1 MSGRKVAN
9 ILFNDVLNTFYSRG
23 ILFPISSKGSFICHI
38 TAFVTPVLEHRIE
51 REIAKWV
58 YQYGVSNVR
67 RNCSKLVYRLLMD
80 CISVTEKEKCSYIA
94 FDAWYIKVQLAA
106 GNVSVRLPLS

>member
-9 ILFNDVLNTFYSRG
+9 ILFNDVLNTFYLRG

-38 TAFVTPVLEHRIE
+38 TAFVTPVLEHWLE

-67 RNCSKLVYRLLMD
+67 RNCSKF
-80 CISVTEKEKCSYIA
+80 IKHKTSVSFAHGLY
-94 FDAWYIKVQLAA
+94 
-106 GNVSVRLPLS
+106 LSNRKREV